1 MGKVPQA
8 NIKASEKYKRKN
20 YDRIFV
26 YKGMANVI
34 REHLKTTHSDESVT
48 SFIDRA
54 VKELIQTED
63 EMYGVTTDMGDY
75 VGKKKKSE
83 PEEPLYY
90 SITTNPNELK
100 SVDGTKAYPVAVRMA
115 NARGDG
121 YYIAVYND
129 ISGKRQYVLKKNE
142 KGDWVKT
149 DEFDV

>member
-1 MGKVPQA
+1 MPVSESNKRA
-8 NIKASEKYKRKN
+8 IKKYQKN
-20 YDRIFV
+20 KYDMIRV
-26 YKGMANVI
+26 LKGTA
-34 REHLKTTHSDESVT
+34 H
-48 SFIDRA
+48 
-54 VKELIQTED
+54 LIQKHCEIIGEKESTVQFIARAIKNQIELDD
-63 EMYGVTTDMGDY
+63 EFYGVTTDMSEY
-75 VGKKKKSE
+75 MQKKESQ

-100 SVDGTKAYPVAVRMA
+100 SVDGTKSYPVAVRMA

-142 KGDWVKT
+142 KGDWEKT